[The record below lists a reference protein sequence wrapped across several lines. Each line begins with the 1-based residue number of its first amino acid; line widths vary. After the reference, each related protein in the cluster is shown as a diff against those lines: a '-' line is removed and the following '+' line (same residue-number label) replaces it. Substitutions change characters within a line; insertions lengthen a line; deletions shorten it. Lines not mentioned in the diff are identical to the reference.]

1 MDEEQEVNETTEE
14 TQDETEQETAP
25 EEQVDE
31 SVDEDGD
38 GQYDELSAR
47 IDALEETVANALD
60 MIATL
65 SIGEEHVDDEPTG
78 DEYDN
83 EYGDA
88 VDLDELDQVLGK

>member
-1 MDEEQEVNETTEE
+1 MNEEQEVNETTEE
-14 TQDETEQETAP
+14 TQDETAP

-31 SVDEDGD
+31 SVDGGD

-65 SIGEEHVDDEPTG
+65 SIGEEPVDDEPTG

>member
-14 TQDETEQETAP
+14 TQDETAP

-31 SVDEDGD
+31 SVDKGGD

-65 SIGEEHVDDEPTG
+65 SIGEEPVDDEPTG